1 MKVIVVTGGIG
12 SGKSVVSRVL
22 MSMGMNVY
30 DCDSNAKRLMAS
42 DINMLESIRDTVCA
56 KAVRSDMTIDTGVLS
71 ATVFSDSDALLK
83 LNSIVH
89 GAVRADIARWLSGL
103 DRDVAWIETA
113 IARQSGILAM
123 VDEEWAVEAPVQ
135 LRIQR
140 VMSRNG
146 LSERDI
152 MSRIEAQDRTEV
164 QCQDG
169 VGVPPRRI
177 IVNDGVSPV
186 VPQIIS
192 LLLPLR

>member
-1 MKVIVVTGGIG
+1 MKVTVITGGIG
-12 SGKSVVSRVL
+12 SGKSVVSRIL

-42 DINMLESIRDTVCA
+42 DINMLESIRDTVCS
-56 KAVRSDMTIDTGVLS
+56 KAVRSDMTIDTKILS
-71 ATVFSDSDALLK
+71 DVVFSDNDALLR

-89 GAVRADIARWLSGL
+89 GAVRADITRWLSGL
-103 DRDVAWIETA
+103 DSGRAWIETA

-123 VDEEWAVEAPVQ
+123 VDEEWAVEAPVR

-140 VMSRNG
+140 VMSRSG
-146 LSERDI
+146 LSQGDI

-164 QCQDG
+164 RCPDSI
-169 VGVPPRRI
+169 VVPSRRI

-186 VPQIIS
+186 VPQILS